1 MPSIL
6 QADVYVSSHL
16 PLAIKRLREPSS
28 FSPISCTL
36 IHAEA
41 ILVDTPLS
49 ISQTED
55 LAGWIKAT
63 APGKDVRYVYI
74 TRGHGVQWFGLTV
87 LRKHWPSLRALA
99 TPGTIAHMH
108 EQLKPETLEGIWLTL
123 FPGGQIPP
131 RQRWSCPRQWTL
143 APWSSTSKAMSSAP
157 SNIRFVVAGDAVY
170 GDVHQYFGE
179 ATTVEKR
186 KEWLRALDTIEALDP
201 HTVIAGHKRAG
212 TADGLL
218 NVCKTRQ
225 YILDFEDAVDKAS
238 NWEEQEI
245 KLGARAIT
253 TYVTLSQTR
262 DEGGAAGSE
271 DRTKLEVKVLAYI
284 TLAPPDMK
292 EGPRGRGTGPWTDL
306 LPGSAPGSLRG
317 GAIAF
322 KELAEDERD
331 EEWSA
336 GCPAPSSL
344 HAATPQGQVVDQW
357 AHFAPGGTSARWPNE
372 AVVYLADIFPAAL
385 DRMGA
390 MEIMRLLA
398 TGAGGRTSAGP
409 AEESGGAA
417 LNCRAAT
424 DQGLAQFWYPTVTM
438 NVEDAA
444 SPERGRVAA
453 FAGGDEDGP

>member
-1 MPSIL
+1 MDHRLPDPDLALSEAQTNGFPYSLLYRFNMPSIL

-28 FSPISCTL
+28 FSPISGTL
-36 IHAEA
+36 IHGDSEA

-63 APGKDVRYVYI
+63 APFKDLRYVYI
-74 TRGHGVQWFGLTV
+74 TRGHGDHWFGLTV
-87 LRKHWPSLRALA
+87 LRKHWLSLRALA

-123 FPGGQIPP
+123 FPGRQIPP

-157 SNIRFVVAGDAVY
+157 SKSGIQIRITRPCCTCPVSGSWSRATQFMVTCTK
-170 GDVHQYFGE
+170 YFGE

-238 NWEEQEI
+238 NWEEQVRKMLRRHPNRI
-245 KLGARAIT
+245 NPHAI
-253 TYVTLSQTR
+253 LR
-262 DEGGAAGSE
+262 RHGSVS
-271 DRTKLEVKVLAYI
+271 R
-284 TLAPPDMK
+284 
-292 EGPRGRGTGPWTDL
+292 R
-306 LPGSAPGSLRG
+306 
-317 GAIAF
+317 
-322 KELAEDERD
+322 
-331 EEWSA
+331 
-336 GCPAPSSL
+336 
-344 HAATPQGQVVDQW
+344 
-357 AHFAPGGTSARWPNE
+357 
-372 AVVYLADIFPAAL
+372 
-385 DRMGA
+385 
-390 MEIMRLLA
+390 
-398 TGAGGRTSAGP
+398 
-409 AEESGGAA
+409 
-417 LNCRAAT
+417 
-424 DQGLAQFWYPTVTM
+424 
-438 NVEDAA
+438 
-444 SPERGRVAA
+444 
-453 FAGGDEDGP
+453 